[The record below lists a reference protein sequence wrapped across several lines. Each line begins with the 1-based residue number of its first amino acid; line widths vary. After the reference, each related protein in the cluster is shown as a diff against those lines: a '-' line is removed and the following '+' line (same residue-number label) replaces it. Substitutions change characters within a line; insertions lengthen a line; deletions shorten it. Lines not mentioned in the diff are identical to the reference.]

1 MRAPWRWPVLRTA
14 WLLIG
19 AAIGLAAVLLLVGLA
34 EVVGPSLG
42 VGRTATLIG
51 CLWPALLIGLLPGV
65 RELEVTAARALLG
78 VTAELVEPERPR
90 GQHRRRT
97 VVLVAAHLVLGLLTA
112 TLLVGAVP
120 AAVALC
126 AATLSGQPVE
136 VFGAPAPVVSGPLA
150 VLLMLLA
157 VAGCLAATWGLGRLG
172 TGLAIRLLG
181 PTAADRLQ
189 LALTRL
195 DAELEHARLAR
206 DLHDGIGHALT
217 IIGVQA
223 AAGRRSLDRD
233 PYLTAV
239 ALDSIEGTSRQAL
252 DELDNLLGLLRR
264 DPTARTAEPDL
275 DRLPALV
282 ATHRSGGMS
291 VETQVQVPV
300 PLPRLVSTTAYRIVA
315 EGLTNAERYAGAGP
329 VQVFVRS
336 DADRVLVQV
345 TSPAGPLPT
354 AETRTGR
361 GLTGIAERVALFG
374 GRVDAGPSPTGDWI
388 VAAVIPYGGPG
399 G

>member
-1 MRAPWRWPVLRTA
+1 MRAHWRWPVLRTT

-19 AAIGLAAVLLLVGLA
+19 AAIGLAAALLLVGLA
-34 EVVGPSLG
+34 EVVGPSSGL
-42 VGRTATLIG
+42 GRTLTLIG

-78 VTAELVEPERPR
+78 VTAELVEPERTR
-90 GQHRRRT
+90 GPHRWRT
-97 VVLVAAHLVLGLLTA
+97 VVLVAAHLVLGLVTA

-120 AAVALC
+120 AAVAMCL
-126 AATLSGQPVE
+126 ATLNGQPVD
-136 VFGAPAPVVSGPLA
+136 VFGAPAPVVSGPA
-150 VLLMLLA
+150 SILLMLLA

-172 TGLAIRLLG
+172 ARLATRLLG

-189 LALTRL
+189 IALARL

-223 AAGRRSLDRD
+223 AAGRRSLSRD
-233 PYLTAV
+233 PQLAAE
-239 ALDSIEGTSRQAL
+239 ALATIEGTSRQAL

-264 DPTARTAEPDL
+264 EPVARTAEPDL

-282 ATHRSGGMS
+282 ETHRSGGMR
-291 VETQVQVPV
+291 VEANVHTPST
-300 PLPRLVSTTAYRIVA
+300 LPRLVSTTAYRIVA
-315 EGLTNAERYAGAGP
+315 EGLTNAERYAGDGP
-329 VQVFVRS
+329 VQVSVRS

-345 TSPAGPLPT
+345 TSPAGPRT
-354 AETRTGR
+354 TVAGRTGR

-374 GRVDAGPSPTGDWI
+374 GRVDAGPSASGDWV
-388 VAAVIPYGGPG
+388 VAAVIPYGGSG